1 MCYVCREGLAG
12 VGYQHFCQHFRAV
25 PGSKCTECDKCDLY
39 RVEDEETVV
48 SRAKERAEK
57 EWWERQGNGSQEGLK
72 ERAGRQRVGSQ
83 SGKWRWIRW
92 SDVAGSMEE
101 FVESVVV

>member
-1 MCYVCREGLAG
+1 
-12 VGYQHFCQHFRAV
+12 
-25 PGSKCTECDKCDLY
+25 
-39 RVEDEETVV
+39 
-48 SRAKERAEK
+48 
-57 EWWERQGNGSQEGLK
+57 LK

-83 SGKWRWIRW
+83 SGKWHWIRW